1 MGVFNLIET
10 FFFLSLAI
18 TFVLILLLV
27 NHFKQRVNT
36 IEQKCDTMFEIINN
50 MMQQIDSMVNRMN
63 YMRPPSTFSN
73 NVPFSKSTPEVQMSN
88 VDDSNFPSQDSMV
101 MKDKI
106 VVSDDDDEDEDDEDE
121 DDEDEDDEDED
132 EDEEDYDEND
142 LEYEDAVV
150 AEEPK
155 IKIINVD
162 IDDTINVE
170 NLEEDEGEESP
181 PDLEEVI
188 PEVQVNEDSEIQIEK
203 VENDA
208 SYTEDDKNNENPKDV
223 YSKMTVQDLK
233 KLVITKGLCSD
244 ASKLKKN
251 ELLKLLE
258 TTEP

>member
-27 NHFKQRVNT
+27 NHFKQRINT

-50 MMQQIDSMVNRMN
+50 MMQQIDSMVHRINIMQKPQFMS
-63 YMRPPSTFSN
+63 YA
-73 NVPFSKSTPEVQMSN
+73 PFSKTTPEIATVN
-88 VDDSNFPSQDSMV
+88 VEELRSTDQISMV

-106 VVSDDDDEDEDDEDE
+106 VVSDDEDDEEEDDESEYDESECNDSEGDNDEDEWDDENVVTDE
-121 DDEDEDDEDED
+121 S
-132 EDEEDYDEND
+132 
-142 LEYEDAVV
+142 
-150 AEEPK
+150 K

-162 IDDTINVE
+162 IQDKINVE
-170 NLEEDEGEESP
+170 NLEEDEGQEITT
-181 PDLEEVI
+181 DLEEVH
-188 PEVQVNEDSEIQIEK
+188 PEVDMVQMIEESEIQIEK
-203 VENDA
+203 VDNDVSYINDDNNHEN
-208 SYTEDDKNNENPKDV
+208 SKDV
-223 YSKMTVQDLK
+223 YNKMNVQDLK

-258 TTEP
+258 TTDL